1 MEYIWRLLTA
11 IFLIVV
17 AVALLVVAYVLG
29 LNTVFAAVFVYVSLF
44 CILFGIAKGLMVMI
58 DYHRS
63 QKEMQE

>member
-1 MEYIWRLLTA
+1 MDYIWRLLTA

-17 AVALLVVAYVLG
+17 AVALLVVAFVFG
-29 LNTVFAAVFVYVSLF
+29 FNTVFGVFVYVSLF